1 MGRPLF
7 AVNLGLSLEEQAQ
20 QSDLHRTARGVRLS
34 LSPFFPAP
42 IRLLQAMFFISGLM
56 DWSC

>member
-1 MGRPLF
+1 MGRLLF

-20 QSDLHRTARGVRLS
+20 QSDLRRTARGVRRS
-34 LSPFFPAP
+34 LS
-42 IRLLQAMFFISGLM
+42 LLQAMFFISGLM